1 MTSFD
6 QYMMDPSGG
15 NPIHGYS
22 PMYDWGVIGIDV
34 GFTMGGRWLG
44 RKLATGGRR
53 RIRQEHKATMRS
65 TASQQAKIKSRM
77 LFPGRVR
84 AAQAGSIRFG
94 RQLFGFGLVAGAL
107 ALADMGVELGSWM
120 MEPGVAREALEAD
133 RRLFTDE
140 AMLDT
145 RAAWTQRQR
154 AIQAISDSQL
164 SLGRSIIGQ
173 EASYLHR

>member
-1 MTSFD
+1 
-6 QYMMDPSGG
+6 MDPSGG

-34 GFTMGGRWLG
+34 GFTLGGRWMG
-44 RKLATGGRR
+44 RKLAKGHRR
-53 RIRQEHKATMRS
+53 RVWGEYRETMRGVG
-65 TASQQAKIKSRM
+65 SQQAKIKARM
-77 LFPGRVR
+77 LFPSQTR

-94 RQLFGFGLVAGAL
+94 RALWGFGLVAGAL

-145 RAAWTQRQR
+145 RAAYTQRQR
-154 AIQAISDSQL
+154 SIQAIHDSQL
-164 SLGRSIIGQ
+164 SIGRSMVGQ